1 MSIEMLNWAFHL
13 QMESPT
19 DKLVL
24 IALAD
29 HANHDGA
36 SWPSIARLCLFTAL
50 SERTVRTALRRLE
63 ADGLLQTVV
72 EHGRTNRYKLTP
84 ATTAPGDSCPPPRHL
99 SPPTPAGAAPEPPI
113 TTNEP
118 SSPPVK
124 GKRPHRLPDGW
135 QPEDHDRDW
144 ARQAFPTVEID
155 NETDRFRDYWHGNGK
170 AMVNWTATW
179 RNWIRRSAGYQRSK
193 GKSFDQG
200 ARRTDDNRERLR
212 AALDGTVL

>member
-13 QMESPT
+13 QMDSPT

-50 SERTVRTALRRLE
+50 SERTVRAALRRLE
-63 ADGLLQTVV
+63 AAGILHTEQTN
-72 EHGRTNRYKLTP
+72 GRTNRYWLTP
-84 ATTAPGDSCPPPRHL
+84 AADTPGESYPPPRQEM
-99 SPPTPAGAAPEPPI
+99 PPTPAATAPKPPI

-118 SSPPVK
+118 PSPLT
-124 GKRPHRLPDGW
+124 KRRSHRLPLDW
-135 QPEDHDRDW
+135 QPEPHDRDW
-144 ARQAFPTVEID
+144 ARQAYPTVEVD
-155 NETDRFRDYWHGNGK
+155 DETDRFRDYWHGNGK
-170 AMVNWTATW
+170 SMVDWRATW
-179 RNWIRRSAGYQRSK
+179 RNWIRRSASYQRTK

-212 AALDGTVL
+212 AALDGTTT

>member
-63 ADGLLQTVV
+63 ADGLLQTVT
-72 EHGRTNRYKLTP
+72 ENGRTNRYKLTP
-84 ATTAPGDSCPPPRHL
+84 ATTAPGDSCPPPRQL
-99 SPPTPAGAAPEPPI
+99 SPPTPAAPAPKPPI

-118 SSPPVK
+118 PSPLTK
-124 GKRPHRLPDGW
+124 GRRPHRLPDDWLPGEHEW
-135 QPEDHDRDW
+135 EW
-144 ARQAFPTVEID
+144 ARQAYPTVEVED
-155 NETDRFRDYWHGNGK
+155 ETDRFRDYWHGNGK

-179 RNWIRRSAGYQRSK
+179 RNWIRRSASYQRTK
-193 GKSFDQG
+193 IKPFDQG
-200 ARRTDDNRERLR
+200 ARRTDSNRERLR
-212 AALDGTVL
+212 DALDNSPG